1 MISGY
6 RPGMSLQRELEEAR
20 SLARAAGRIVLE
32 LYGTAKVEMKGA
44 SDPVTD
50 ADKRANAFIVE
61 RLARV
66 FPSDG
71 IVAEES
77 AGDAS
82 SIRSAAEKSRCWFVD
97 PLDGTKEFIAQNGE
111 FSIMIGLAIGGRAQL
126 GVVYQPALDKLYTGV
141 VGAGATLEHE
151 GRSRPLQVSSIEH
164 PPELK
169 LVVSRSHRPKDIEK
183 LMARLGITQEAPSGS
198 VGLKI
203 GHIGER
209 NADLYVHLSDRS
221 SRWDACAPDAILHA
235 AGGRFSD
242 VLGRPFDYASGAIKN
257 THGILACN
265 GAAYEA
271 VLPAVRAI
279 ADELGFR

>member
-1 MISGY
+1 MA
-6 RPGMSLQRELEEAR
+6 RE
-20 SLARAAGRIVLE
+20 AGRIVLE
-32 LYGTAKVEMKGA
+32 LYGTAKVEMKGV
-44 SDPVTD
+44 SDPVTE

-61 RLARV
+61 RLAEL

-77 AGDAS
+77 VTLAG
-82 SIRSAAEKSRCWFVD
+82 AAQKERCWFVD

-141 VGAGATLEHE
+141 VGGLNETQATLEHD
-151 GRSRPLQVSSIEH
+151 GRSRPLQVSSIANVA
-164 PPELK
+164 ELK
-169 LVVSRSHRPKDIEK
+169 LVVSRSHRPKEIET
-183 LMARLGITQEAPSGS
+183 LMTRLGITQEAPSGS

-203 GHIGER
+203 GHIAER
-209 NADLYVHLSDRS
+209 NADLYVHLSDKS

-242 VLGRPFDYASGAIKN
+242 VLGRPIDYTTQNVAN
-257 THGILACN
+257 THGIFACN
-265 GAAYEA
+265 GAAYDA
-271 VLPAVRAI
+271 VLPAVQAI
-279 ADELGFR
+279 AQESGFRAA

>member
-1 MISGY
+1 M
-6 RPGMSLQRELEEAR
+6 LQRELEEAR
-20 SLARAAGRIVLE
+20 SLAREAGRIVLE
-32 LYGTAKVEMKGA
+32 LYGTAKVEMKGV
-44 SDPVTD
+44 SDPVTE
-50 ADKRANAFIVE
+50 ADKRANTFIVE
-61 RLARV
+61 RLARL
-66 FPSDG
+66 FPRDG

-77 AGDAS
+77 ASDAT
-82 SIRSAAEKSRCWFVD
+82 AAKKERCWFVD

-141 VGAGATLEHE
+141 VGQGASLEHD
-151 GRSRPLQVSSIEH
+151 GRSRPLKVSSIAS
-164 PPELK
+164 PSELK

-183 LMARLGITQEAPSGS
+183 LMAKLGITQEAPSGS

-203 GHIGER
+203 GHIAER
-209 NADLYVHLSDRS
+209 NADLYVHLSDKS

-242 VLGRPFDYASGAIKN
+242 VLGRPFDYTSDEIKN
-257 THGILACN
+257 THGIFACN

-271 VLPAVRAI
+271 VLPAVRAV
-279 ADELGFR
+279 ADEMGFR

>member
-1 MISGY
+1 
-6 RPGMSLQRELEEAR
+6 MSLQRELEEAR
-20 SLARAAGRIVLE
+20 SLAREAGRIVLE
-32 LYGTAKVEMKGA
+32 LYGTAKVEMKGV
-44 SDPVTD
+44 SDPVTE
-50 ADKRANAFIVE
+50 ADKRANTFIVE
-61 RLARV
+61 RLARL

-77 AGDAS
+77 VSDAS
-82 SIRSAAEKSRCWFVD
+82 AAKKPRCWFVD
-97 PLDGTKEFIAQNGE
+97 PLDGTKEFIKQNGE
-111 FSIMIGLAIGGRAQL
+111 FSIMIGLVIDGRAQL

-141 VGAGATLEHE
+141 VGEGALLEHD
-151 GRSRPLQVSSIEH
+151 GRSRPLHVSSIAS
-164 PPELK
+164 PAELK

-183 LMARLGITQEAPSGS
+183 LMAQLGITQEAPSGS

-203 GHIGER
+203 GHIAER
-209 NADLYVHLSDRS
+209 NADLYVHLSDKS

-242 VLGRPFDYASGAIKN
+242 VLGRPIDYTGDEIKN

-265 GAAYEA
+265 GAAYDA
-271 VLPAVRAI
+271 VLPAVRSV

>member
-1 MISGY
+1 M
-6 RPGMSLQRELEEAR
+6 LQRELQEAR
-20 SLARAAGRIVLE
+20 SLAREAGRIVLE

-44 SDPVTD
+44 SDPVTE

-61 RLARV
+61 RLRQL
-66 FPSDG
+66 FPEDG

-77 AGDAS
+77 ARVAGEA
-82 SIRSAAEKSRCWFVD
+82 RKARCWFVD

-111 FSIMIGLAIGGRAQL
+111 FSIMIGLAIGGRATL
-126 GVVYQPALDKLYTGV
+126 GAVYQPALDKLYTGI
-141 VGAGATLEHE
+141 VGHGATLEHG
-151 GRSRPLQVSSIEH
+151 GRERPLHVSSIAA
-164 PPELK
+164 PAELK

-183 LMARLGITQEAPSGS
+183 LMARLGITQDAPSGS

-203 GHIGER
+203 GHIAER

-242 VLGRPFDYASGAIKN
+242 VLGRPFDYTQDNVAN
-257 THGILACN
+257 THGIFACN
-265 GAAYEA
+265 ATAYDA
-271 VLPAVRAI
+271 VLPAVIELAK
-279 ADELGFR
+279 ELGFSETA

>member
-1 MISGY
+1 M
-6 RPGMSLQRELEEAR
+6 LERELQEAR
-20 SLARAAGRIVLE
+20 SLAREAGRIVLE
-32 LYGTAKVEMKGA
+32 LYGTAKVEMKGV
-44 SDPVTD
+44 SDPVTE
-50 ADKRANAFIVE
+50 ADKRANTFIVE
-61 RLARV
+61 RLAKL

-77 AGDAS
+77 VNVAGEAQK
-82 SIRSAAEKSRCWFVD
+82 ERCWFVD

-111 FSIMIGLAIGGRAQL
+111 FSIMIGLSIGGRAML
-126 GVVYQPALDKLYTGV
+126 GAVYQPALDKLYTGV

-151 GRSRPLQVSSIEH
+151 GRSRPLLVSSIANTA
-164 PPELK
+164 ELK

-183 LMARLGITQEAPSGS
+183 LTARLGITQEAPSGS

-203 GHIGER
+203 GHIAER

-242 VLGRPFDYASGAIKN
+242 VLGRPFDYAIDNVTN
-257 THGILACN
+257 THGIFACN
-265 GAAYEA
+265 AAAYDA
-271 VLPAVRAI
+271 VLPAVQAI
-279 ADELGFR
+279 ARESGFTD